1 MELMPS
7 ARTLFLTLSAAV
19 ALGIGALALAFPHAL
34 LESKG
39 VAAPNAAAALWVR
52 ELGVVIFALG
62 VMMFLVRKHDASPTL
77 RAFLFGNA
85 IVQIGLLPLE
95 IVAYHEQVITLVSGI
110 VPNSVLHLVL
120 ASGFGVFAS
129 RMKQSVP
136 D

>member
-1 MELMPS
+1 MPP
-7 ARTLFLTLSAAV
+7 ARTLFLTLGATV
-19 ALGIGALALAFPHAL
+19 ALPIGALALAFPHAL

-39 VAAPNAAAALWVR
+39 VALPNAAAALWVR
-52 ELGVVIFALG
+52 ELGVAILALG
-62 VMMFLVRKHDASPTL
+62 VMMFSVRRHADSPTL

-95 IVAYHEQVITLVSGI
+95 LIAYHERVITIVSGI

-120 ASGFGVFAS
+120 ASGFLSFAS

-136 D
+136 RG